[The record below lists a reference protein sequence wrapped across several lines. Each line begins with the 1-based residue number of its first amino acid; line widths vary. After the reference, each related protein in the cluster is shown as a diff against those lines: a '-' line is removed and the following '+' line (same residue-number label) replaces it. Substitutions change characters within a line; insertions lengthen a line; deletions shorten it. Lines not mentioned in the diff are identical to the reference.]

1 MSLLSP
7 MNSNQ
12 AVKRIVH
19 SPWENRPVSIH
30 YKSTNIKSVCQL
42 SNNTTLFKYQ
52 FSSPAKIYSV
62 APMICRKWL
71 VLLAA
76 ADVGIR
82 TYVYMDE
89 LRDKKQSQWMKQA
102 HLWSLKGG
110 NEKNK
115 QSLPVP
121 LWSEISNTLIDP
133 SYHQT
138 IRTTRHATT
147 PPDRTGVCHWP
158 TREREA
164 LWLNW
169 FIRQR
174 TAVRVY

>member
-82 TYVYMDE
+82 TYVYMDK

-121 LWSEISNTLIDP
+121 LWSEISNTLIP
-133 SYHQT
+133 PT
-138 IRTTRHATT
+138 IRPSEQQDTQ
-147 PPDRTGVCHWP
+147 PPLQTGRASV
-158 TREREA
+158 TDLRERE
-164 LWLNW
+164 
-169 FIRQR
+169 RHCG
-174 TAVRVY
+174 